1 MPAAA
6 APNREDLL
14 RCTKAFR
21 SGWHELAKAL
31 VDCQKSQA
39 YLQWGFPSFEE
50 YYRKELRLKSPT
62 VAKLVGSYTY
72 LRQVAPDALQR
83 NGVSEP
89 LPTPEA
95 VEYLRQTAERCGRG
109 EVNDEVLDSMRQA
122 VLEENLPLARIKERF
137 RGALSTEADRR
148 SEEVKKQRQ
157 AIKTAT
163 SLLQG
168 FAALADAVP
177 ESVIRGAQEA
187 LAALIDAYKKGEE
200 RRVAAELALQAIT
213 DISDSDDDEDEDEQE
228 PSDGFG
234 SSLAERPSLFVKG
247 SSLAAAVP
255 EFQAAHISAA
265 AKGAAP

>member
-1 MPAAA
+1 MAGSA
-6 APNREDLL
+6 APKREDLL

-109 EVNDEVLDSMRQA
+109 EVNDEVLDNMRQA

-213 DISDSDDDEDEDEQE
+213 DISTSDDDEDEQE
-228 PSDGFG
+228 SSEGLGF
-234 SSLAERPSLFVKG
+234 SLAERPSLFVKG
-247 SSLAAAVP
+247 FSLSEAVLGSDAGP
-255 EFQAAHISAA
+255 PGSAA
-265 AKGAAP
+265 KEAAP